1 MGHQV
6 RTPFSPPGL
15 HQYPA
20 TTGQDEGPSW
30 ELSSGLGAQQPA
42 TIDARLLHH
51 VNGVDPTAPWCTDD
65 ATIEEK
71 ERNFRQQQSYQEDF
85 DTVMNDPFIDTDD
98 HLQNQPMEPAFID
111 RNHHINTQ
119 TYMGDLHQGT
129 ATPSS
134 IMQIDQNH
142 TNAQTH
148 VGDLHQG
155 AAMPSSMMQIDQNH
169 TNAQTH
175 VGDLHQG
182 AAMPPSMMQI
192 YQNHHINA
200 QTPVGGDLRR
210 RAVMR
215 SSMMQLQ
222 QHQQNPPHGLNW
234 QIQVN
239 NGHGN
244 IVRPAPTNHTRPI
257 APMRRSSAS
266 ASAPTHNLQQQQ
278 QLSQQHPPQ
287 QHLPRQNLQQQH
299 LQQQHVS
306 ENPRRKRRRL
316 DAGEEARREAQPPPA
331 NIRSGAITGAP
342 NARGTAAAAAATA
355 TTDAARAAVE
365 SPNSR
370 WTCRE
375 LQRRFGF

>member
-98 HLQNQPMEPAFID
+98 HLQNQPGEPAFID

-129 ATPSS
+129 ATPSPM
-134 IMQIDQNH
+134 MQIDQNH

-155 AAMPSSMMQIDQNH
+155 AAMPSPMMQID
-169 TNAQTH
+169 
-175 VGDLHQG
+175 
-182 AAMPPSMMQI
+182 
-192 YQNHHINA
+192 QNHHINA

-244 IVRPAPTNHTRPI
+244 IIRPAPTNPPRPI

-266 ASAPTHNLQQQQ
+266 PSAPTHNLQQQQ
-278 QLSQQHPPQ
+278 HPPQ
-287 QHLPRQNLQQQH
+287 QN

-316 DAGEEARREAQPPPA
+316 DAGEEVVHGGGEARREAQPPPA
-331 NIRSGAITGAP
+331 NMRSGAITGAP
-342 NARGTAAAAAATA
+342 NAQGTAAAAAAAA

-370 WTCRE
+370 WTCPE